1 MMIIGSGKKD
11 IRLMHRLAMCVALGG
26 VAAVTPAGA
35 WPDGS
40 IVVIAHRGEHRAHP
54 ENTLPAFQAAIDAGA
69 DFFELDVRTTSDGQ
83 LVLMHDSNVDRT
95 TNGTG
100 AIRSMTMEQVR
111 ALDAGRK
118 FGPRFAGA
126 KVPAFEEPLTLA
138 HGKIGVYVD
147 CKDVAPSGLAAALD
161 RAEMTGSVVIYGG
174 AGFLKKVS
182 ALNPTLK
189 VMPEAGSAST
199 LRRLLA
205 ELTPRVV
212 AFDAGDFKDDVIAVA
227 QAAKVEIYVDRL
239 DAADTE
245 AGWQDAIDRG
255 AAGIQTDRPADLVQY
270 LRARKLHR

>member
-1 MMIIGSGKKD
+1 
-11 IRLMHRLAMCVALGG
+11 MCVALGG

-95 TNGTG
+95 TSGTG
-100 AIRSMTMEQVR
+100 AIRSMTIEQVR
-111 ALDAGRK
+111 ALDAGAK
-118 FGPRFAGA
+118 FAAQFAGI
-126 KVPAFEEPLTLA
+126 KVPTFEEALTLA

-147 CKDVAPSGLAAALD
+147 CKDIAPSALVAALD
-161 RAEMTGSVVIYGG
+161 RTDMTGSVVIYGG

-182 ALNPTLK
+182 ALDPTLK

-205 ELTPRVV
+205 ELMPRVV

-227 QAAKVEIYVDRL
+227 RGANVEIYVDRL
-239 DAADTE
+239 GTADTE